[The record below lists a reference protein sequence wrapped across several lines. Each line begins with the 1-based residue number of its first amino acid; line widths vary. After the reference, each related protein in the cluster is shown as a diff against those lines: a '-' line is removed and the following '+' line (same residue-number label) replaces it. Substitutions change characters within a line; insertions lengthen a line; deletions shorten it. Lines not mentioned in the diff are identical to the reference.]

1 MYVTNIQRFSLDDGP
16 GIRTTVFLAGC
27 NMRCLWCHNPENL
40 KKVMRRRG
48 VDDNGCEIELLN
60 SRNISAHEIMET
72 VLRDRRFYEKTGG
85 GLTVSGGEPV
95 CQLEGLKDLLK
106 ISRESGIGTAIETS
120 LNYDYSDIEELFP
133 YLDLVI
139 ADCKAVSEDVH
150 IKCTGVS
157 NKRILKNIKRLSD
170 EHKRVWIRI
179 PVVPGVNI
187 TPDEMRLIGD
197 FLSDINVEL
206 IELLPY
212 HKMGAD
218 KYRTWGMEYI
228 LDQATEPSESYMGM
242 CYNILS
248 GKCRNVI
255 RQEDKNG

>member
-1 MYVTNIQRFSLDDGP
+1 MRDDSP
-16 GIRTTVFLAGC
+16 NAQSVI
-27 NMRCLWCHNPENL
+27 
-40 KKVMRRRG
+40 
-48 VDDNGCEIELLN
+48 
-60 SRNISAHEIMET
+60 AHELT
-72 VLRDRRFYEKTGG
+72 HFYYYDVLGFYEKDLCITDSKKWVLSEMLIPFLFWDFYEKTGG